1 MSNATHGGKGDRAR
15 SVNLNRF
22 NANFDAIFNKL
33 FDMPRRNTSLQ
44 YMWNMYNAIYS
55 KRLGNNFWAVYNA
68 MTDWSTHFE
77 APRSSS
83 MANIA
88 SVQNDRQEVIR
99 QTLNAHTFLSVA
111 A

>member
-1 MSNATHGGKGDRAR
+1 
-15 SVNLNRF
+15 
-22 NANFDAIFNKL
+22 
-33 FDMPRRNTSLQ
+33 
-44 YMWNMYNAIYS
+44 
-55 KRLGNNFWAVYNA
+55 

-88 SVQNDRQEVIR
+88 SVQNDRQEVVR